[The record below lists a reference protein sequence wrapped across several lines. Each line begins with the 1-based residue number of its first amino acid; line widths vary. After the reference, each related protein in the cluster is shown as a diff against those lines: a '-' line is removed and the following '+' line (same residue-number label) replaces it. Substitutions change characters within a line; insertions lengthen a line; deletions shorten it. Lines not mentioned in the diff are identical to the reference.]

1 MSKKERYN
9 LLIGLLFISPWIVGF
24 LAFLVYPIAYSAYL
38 SFTEITGYG
47 AALETRW
54 AGLANYQRMLTD
66 NLMWKSLYN
75 TAYYTVLA
83 VPIGLA
89 VAIVLALAMNQRLRE
104 VPLYRAAFYLPGVLP
119 TFAVSIVFVWLL
131 NPRYGLVNLVLGV
144 FGVSAINWFG
154 DPAFSKIAIVIL
166 AQLGAGQYALIFLAG
181 MRGIPQT
188 LYDAAEVDGASGWR
202 KFRHITLPLLT
213 PVILYD
219 LIVGLGFGLQV
230 FEQAYITTNGG
241 PADSTLFYVFYLY
254 NNAFRYSQMGYAAAQ
269 SWILFLISIAL
280 AGVLFWWSKRWVN
293 YEVVA

>member
-9 LLIGLLFISPWIVGF
+9 LLIGLMFISPWIVGF

-38 SFTEITGYG
+38 SFTEITGFG

-104 VPLYRAAFYLPGVLP
+104 VPIYRAAFYLPGVLP

-131 NPRYGLVNLVLGV
+131 NPRYGLVNLVLGL
-144 FGVSAINWFG
+144 FGVQNINWFG
-154 DPAFSKIAIVIL
+154 DPAFAKIAIVIL

>member
-1 MSKKERYN
+1 
-9 LLIGLLFISPWIVGF
+9 
-24 LAFLVYPIAYSAYL
+24 
-38 SFTEITGYG
+38 
-47 AALETRW
+47 
-54 AGLANYQRMLTD
+54 
-66 NLMWKSLYN
+66 
-75 TAYYTVLA
+75 
-83 VPIGLA
+83 
-89 VAIVLALAMNQRLRE
+89 
-104 VPLYRAAFYLPGVLP
+104 
-119 TFAVSIVFVWLL
+119 
-131 NPRYGLVNLVLGV
+131 VLGV
-144 FGVSAINWFG
+144 FGVPAINWFG
-154 DPAFSKIAIVIL
+154 DPAFAKLAIVIL

-219 LIVGLGFGLQV
+219 LVVGLGFGLQV